1 MTDLQPEN
9 AYPTE
14 LVAEIA
20 EAVGVADPVK
30 ISALARGLHEMPD
43 LAAFA
48 RTYNAAASPTKRI
61 KALNPVLHACSNLLK
76 SLNLDPEDPI
86 SNNITNKDVI
96 TLTLIWPLARM
107 IDPKRPE
114 WAIRYGKADAKLQE
128 CVRAVQILRRAATD
142 ATEQADAD
150 KQAGRGGRRH
160 EAEWAL
166 HEITYDL
173 LTLYRE
179 VTGRNIGTSVDPL
192 SGEPGGPAIRF
203 LELCLPPLGWN
214 LSRQAIRH
222 SIRRTREELA

>member
-9 AYPTE
+9 AYPRK
-14 LVAEIA
+14 LIA
-20 EAVGVADPVK
+20 QIADAVGVTDPAK
-30 ISALARGLHEMPD
+30 ISALARGLREMPD
-43 LAAFA
+43 LAALY

-76 SLNLDPEDPI
+76 SLDLNLEDTI
-86 SNNITNKDVI
+86 SKFITNEDVI

-114 WAIRYGKADAKLQE
+114 WAIRDGKAHMKLQE

-142 ATEQADAD
+142 ATEQAEAD
-150 KQAGRGGRRH
+150 KQAGRGGGRH
-160 EAEWAL
+160 KADWAL
-166 HEITYDL
+166 QEITYDL

-192 SGEPGGPAIRF
+192 SGEPGGPALRF

-214 LSRQAIRH
+214 PSRQAIRH
-222 SIRRTREELA
+222 LIRRTRRKLM

>member
-9 AYPTE
+9 LYPTE

-20 EAVGVADPVK
+20 EAVGITDPAK
-30 ISALARGLHEMPD
+30 ISALARGLREMPD

-76 SLNLDPEDPI
+76 SLDLNLEDPI
-86 SNNITNKDVI
+86 SNIITNENVI
-96 TLTLIWPLARM
+96 KPNLIWSLALM
-107 IDPKRPE
+107 IDSKRPE
-114 WAIRYGKADAKLQE
+114 WAIRDGKAHTKLQE
-128 CVRAVQILRRAATD
+128 CIRAVQILRRAATD
-142 ATEQADAD
+142 ATEQAEAD

-160 EAEWAL
+160 KADWAL
-166 HEITYDL
+166 QEITYDL

-179 VTGRNIGTSVDPL
+179 VTGRIIGTSVDPL

-203 LELCLPPLGWN
+203 LELCLPTLGWN
-214 LSRQAIRH
+214 PSRQAIRH
-222 SIRRTREELA
+222 LIRRIREKLA

>member
-1 MTDLQPEN
+1 MQPEN
-9 AYPTE
+9 LYPTE

-20 EAVGVADPVK
+20 EAVGVADPAK
-30 ISALARGLHEMPD
+30 ISALARGLRELPD
-43 LAAFA
+43 LAALY
-48 RTYNAAASPTKRI
+48 RTYNAAASPTERI
-61 KALNPVLHACSNLLK
+61 KALNPVLRACSNLLK
-76 SLNLDPEDPI
+76 SLDLDPEHPI
-86 SNNITNKDVI
+86 SNGIADDKVI
-96 TLTLIWPLARM
+96 TPNLIWSLALM
-107 IDPKRPE
+107 IDSKRPE
-114 WAIRYGKADAKLQE
+114 WAIRDGKAHAKLQE
-128 CVRAVQILRRAATD
+128 CIRAVQALRRAATD
-142 ATEQADAD
+142 AIEQAEAD

-160 EAEWAL
+160 EADRAL
-166 HEITYDL
+166 HEITDDL